1 MTLYLRSTA
10 HNGYQWDEIVK
21 SLFDI
26 YLCGSDHIEDITS
39 SCLVLVKPLTVTFK
53 QRHYW
58 ARHQATGNRQYHIY
72 GQEWKYIRIQ
82 HQRASERPTDETQ
95 HGRGLFKSGQFLD
108 VDFDHQFIP
117 TEKHDATYSYKK
129 AFGSFPGV
137 ASGGGVIV
145 HVENRDGNT
154 PVKFCQAETLKRLF
168 ASLRKH
174 GAVLPIPCRLRLLFE
189 RNRGN
194 HRRAQQSVL
203 SACVKLRERLYG
215 ICRAGRLENH

>member
-1 MTLYLRSTA
+1 MSGFSLNLVLRHNRVSIRWHMTKLQIKSDRITSFGGIYFVNRLFDQFSLGKVINDTLGLRSTA

-39 SCLVLVKPLTVTFK
+39 LMPCLSQAPDSHVPSSDTIGRGIK
-53 QRHYW
+53 QL
-58 ARHQATGNRQYHIY
+58 ATDNITYTAKNRPCREPRRQYA
-72 GQEWKYIRIQ
+72 GKVLSGRNL
-82 HQRASERPTDETQ
+82 ETA
-95 HGRGLFKSGQFLD
+95 
-108 VDFDHQFIP
+108 VCIP
-117 TEKHDATYSYKK
+117 AQTWA
-129 AFGSFPGV
+129 
-137 ASGGGVIV
+137 V
-145 HVENRDGNT
+145 H
-154 PVKFCQAETLKRLF
+154 
-168 ASLRKH
+168 
-174 GAVLPIPCRLRLLFE
+174 LPIPCRLRLLFE